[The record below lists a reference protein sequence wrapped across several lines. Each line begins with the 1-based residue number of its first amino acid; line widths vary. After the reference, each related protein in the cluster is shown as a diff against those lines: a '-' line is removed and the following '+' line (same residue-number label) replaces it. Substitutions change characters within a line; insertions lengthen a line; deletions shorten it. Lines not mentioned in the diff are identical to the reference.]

1 MSKKSKLKHLK
12 GWDLAFYICN
22 GIFMVVFVIIT
33 LYPVVNTIA
42 VSFNDGIDA
51 VKGGIHIW
59 PRVFTTKNY
68 ATVLGKQ
75 NIKTADLFLFSYF
88 TSHYTLQIHSG
99 YM

>member
-1 MSKKSKLKHLK
+1 MGPGILYLQRYIH
-12 GWDLAFYICN
+12 GCICN
-22 GIFMVVFVIIT
+22 NYTISGC
-33 LYPVVNTIA
+33 NTIA

-59 PRVFTTKNY
+59 PRIFTTKNY

-88 TSHYTLQIHSG
+88 TSHCILQIHSG